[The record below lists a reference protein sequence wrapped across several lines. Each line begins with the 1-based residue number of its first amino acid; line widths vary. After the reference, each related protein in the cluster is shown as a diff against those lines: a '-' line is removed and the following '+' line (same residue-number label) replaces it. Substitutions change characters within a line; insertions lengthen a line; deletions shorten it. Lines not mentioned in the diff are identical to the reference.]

1 MEKWELAIKRLEVV
15 KECLQTDTIDLKDVV
30 EIILEHLLDLY
41 YSQARQENIT

>member
-1 MEKWELAIKRLEVV
+1 MEKWELAIKRLEV
-15 KECLQTDTIDLKDVV
+15 KECLQTDTIDLKDAI